1 MRRRILFGTLVL
13 LAVAGAWA
21 AMRFRRGAALR
32 AYTAELRAKGERLTV
47 AELTANYSTSP
58 AGWAVQ
64 LSNQVAALGPTP
76 ANPEKLRLAEFVAP
90 NRARVTWSLPQPPWD
105 PLDARQTNVA
115 WSELSRRVSSSG
127 PALQQLQ
134 KFLGRPAANG
144 GRPTNWF
151 DFHPVWHEMK
161 SAAGWLACSTLVSLR
176 EGRHDDALAGVQ
188 AIAGLAGM
196 YREECALAHQ
206 MARVAVANLGL
217 DLTWEVLEAEGWSE
231 EQLSAF
237 QRCWEEHDFL
247 AAAELGLLGE
257 RALPLES
264 LDLIH
269 ERQKQTRGSASG
281 LSPFTKP
288 TWPIPFLYQTVVF
301 PNDALYGLR
310 HLQRQVELVRQLAK
324 GAPYRE
330 VIVAFAA
337 NEAVIEAKGKSVT
350 RFLYPIT
357 LVSLPAYEKAVA
369 RCAQVEAKRR
379 LAITAVALRRFQ
391 LSRGRWPQELAE
403 LSPGF
408 LRRVPLDCMEG
419 QPLKYRRNADG
430 TFTLY
435 SVGVD
440 GLDNGGDPKPRKP
453 GMTGLGEGLDAVW
466 PIATGSTQNASRR
479 GRSL

>member
-1 MRRRILFGTLVL
+1 
-13 LAVAGAWA
+13 
-21 AMRFRRGAALR
+21 
-32 AYTAELRAKGERLTV
+32 
-47 AELTANYSTSP
+47 
-58 AGWAVQ
+58 
-64 LSNQVAALGPTP
+64 
-76 ANPEKLRLAEFVAP
+76 
-90 NRARVTWSLPQPPWD
+90 
-105 PLDARQTNVA
+105 
-115 WSELSRRVSSSG
+115 
-127 PALQQLQ
+127 
-134 KFLGRPAANG
+134 
-144 GRPTNWF
+144 
-151 DFHPVWHEMK
+151 
-161 SAAGWLACSTLVSLR
+161 
-176 EGRHDDALAGVQ
+176 
-188 AIAGLAGM
+188 M
-196 YREECALAHQ
+196 YREECVLAHQ
-206 MARVAVANLGL
+206 MARVAVANIGL
-217 DLTWEVLEAEGWSE
+217 DLTWEALEAEGWSE

-247 AAAELGLLGE
+247 AAAESGLLGE
-257 RALPLES
+257 RALPLEC
-264 LDLIH
+264 LDLVH

-281 LSPFTKP
+281 FSRFTKP
-288 TWPIPFLYQTVVF
+288 AWPIPFLYQTVVL

-330 VIVAFAA
+330 VMVAFAA

-357 LVSLPAYEKAVA
+357 LIGLPAYEKAVA

-408 LRRVPLDCMEG
+408 LRRVPLDGMDG

-466 PIATGSTQNASRR
+466 PIARGSTQNASRR
-479 GRSL
+479 GTSL